1 MLRMG
6 SQDRPWL
13 PTKSFSFSNGLRY
26 EPPGLLGVERLFIK
40 VRESKGGCTKLLSK
54 ESLLL

>member
-1 MLRMG
+1 VG
-6 SQDRPWL
+6 SQELSWL

-26 EPPGLLGVERLFIK
+26 EPPGLLGGERLFIK
-40 VRESKGGCTKLLSK
+40 VHESKGGCTKPLSK